1 MDKIKRNNAI
11 YIAFLSI
18 SIAIMAVIII
28 IPMVQSMRY
37 MRHTVDYNSI
47 VAMGSYHIKISNAT
61 YLKDKKELYFALSA
75 KEESNYSGSIS
86 SKPGTGTPA
95 VCPLRPTNTHTAP
108 PSAAII
114 KNTYN
119 LTSIVKNS
127 TTNVFASSLELIMR
141 PFHNGNR

>member
-37 MRHTVDYNSI
+37 VRHTVDYNSI

-61 YLKDKKELYFALSA
+61 YLKDKRALL
-75 KEESNYSGSIS
+75 
-86 SKPGTGTPA
+86 
-95 VCPLRPTNTHTAP
+95 C
-108 PSAAII
+108 
-114 KNTYN
+114 
-119 LTSIVKNS
+119 IVGKRGKQL
-127 TTNVFASSLELIMR
+127 FREHKFKA
-141 PFHNGNR
+141 

>member
-37 MRHTVDYNSI
+37 VRHTVDYNSI

-75 KEESNYSGSIS
+75 KEEYNVPLVKTQMKKIIVTAKTLYSHPKNV
-86 SKPGTGTPA
+86 SKIYA
-95 VCPLRPTNTHTAP
+95 ALHTDLAW
-108 PSAAII
+108 
-114 KNTYN
+114 
-119 LTSIVKNS
+119 
-127 TTNVFASSLELIMR
+127 
-141 PFHNGNR
+141 

>member
-37 MRHTVDYNSI
+37 VRHTVDYNSI

-61 YLKDKKELYFALSA
+61 YLKDKKSFTLHCRQKRKATIQGA
-75 KEESNYSGSIS
+75 
-86 SKPGTGTPA
+86 
-95 VCPLRPTNTHTAP
+95 
-108 PSAAII
+108 
-114 KNTYN
+114 
-119 LTSIVKNS
+119 
-127 TTNVFASSLELIMR
+127 
-141 PFHNGNR
+141 